1 MGGLERVLY
10 RVLNVGVGL
19 LLRSPLHGLAGG
31 RIMLLTVTGR
41 RSGRPFTV
49 PVSYL
54 RYEGGSLLF
63 TSGGWSAW
71 WKNLRE
77 GAPVAAWVRGRRLT
91 GSAWVET
98 DGDAVV
104 EGLGVYLAE
113 LPGTAG
119 RYGVGLDAGGR
130 PDPQGVEAAVREGR
144 AVMVVVKPK
153 TPEAL

>member
-1 MGGLERVLY
+1 MGRLERVLY

-31 RIMLLTVTGR
+31 RVMLLTVTGR

-54 RYEGGSLLF
+54 RYKGGFLSF

-71 WKNLRE
+71 WKNLGE
-77 GAPVAAWVRGRRLT
+77 GAPVAAWVRGRRIT

-98 DGDAVV
+98 GGDAVV
-104 EGLGVYLAE
+104 EGLGVFLTE
-113 LPGTAG
+113 FPGTAG

-130 PDPQGVEAAVREGR
+130 PDPRGVDAAVREGR

-153 TPEAL
+153 APEAL